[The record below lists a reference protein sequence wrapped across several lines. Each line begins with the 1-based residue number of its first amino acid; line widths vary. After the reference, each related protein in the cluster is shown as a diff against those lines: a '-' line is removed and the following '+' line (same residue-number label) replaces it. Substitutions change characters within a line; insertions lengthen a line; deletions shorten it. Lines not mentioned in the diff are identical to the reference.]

1 VTPRTLRRAAA
12 AALLSALACALAG
25 CGAGGHPTTTAASH
39 ARAAARHGTATEL
52 YGLAPEPMPRKPDVT
67 LTDTAGRPFNLVSAT
82 RGKLTYLY
90 FGYTHCPDAC
100 PATMSEV
107 SASLRLDASAIRRR
121 IAVVFVTVDPRRDT
135 ASVLRTWLDH
145 YGTSFVGLRG
155 TPSEVA
161 AAEEAAGVP
170 PAPRAPGK
178 GADYSVSHSSVLFAY
193 SPDGLA
199 HVIYSQGF
207 TPAEYAHDASL
218 LLRFTGT

>member
-1 VTPRTLRRAAA
+1 VTRSTLSRSGGL
-12 AALLSALACALAG
+12 ALLAALACALAG
-25 CGAGGHPTTTAASH
+25 CGSGTHADRSTTPATGG
-39 ARAAARHGTATEL
+39 AAAREL
-52 YGLAPEPMPRKPDVT
+52 YGLVPEPLPRKPDVT
-67 LTDTAGRPFNLVSAT
+67 LTDTDGRPFNLVSAT